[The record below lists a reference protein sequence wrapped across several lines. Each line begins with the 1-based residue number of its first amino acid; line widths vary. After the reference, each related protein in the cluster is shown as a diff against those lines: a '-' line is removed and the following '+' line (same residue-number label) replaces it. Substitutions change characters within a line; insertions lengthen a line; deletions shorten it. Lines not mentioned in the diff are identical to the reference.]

1 MIVKKNG
8 HASVRF
14 ASCLCCCVQH
24 VFNEDSISG
33 GRIVNKDMCN
43 MRIPTPFVSVFP
55 QILHN
60 DLRRMNEK
68 RVHQ

>member
-14 ASCLCCCVQH
+14 ASCLCCCVKH

-33 GRIVNKDMCN
+33 GRIVNKDMSN
-43 MRIPTPFVSVFP
+43 GAYQLAV
-55 QILHN
+55 L
-60 DLRRMNEK
+60 DDW
-68 RVHQ
+68 